1 MDIIEVQMD
10 VSAVLQ
16 IVKFILV
23 IGVLAFIHELGHFL
37 LSKAFKIEV
46 EEFGLGF
53 PPRLAKLFKWGETEF
68 TLNWIPFGAFVRPK
82 GENDPEVE
90 GGLAAASPGAR
101 LAVLF
106 AGPVF
111 NLVLGIFLFA
121 FLFTQTG
128 APDFS
133 TVVVDSVNE
142 GAPAYE
148 AGLMPGDIFETI
160 DGEAVNSIDKLSSLV
175 RENLGE
181 EISVTFLRNDEQQTV
196 VMTPRIEYPDD
207 QGPIGVVITN
217 PSRPISIIEAIPY
230 SLQTTYSITVQ
241 TLMMPANLIAGRINS
256 EDARVIGIVGMYT
269 VYDNAV
275 SVDQENQP
283 VEQNTPLFGLN
294 EIYFIAMISIAFGL
308 TNLLPIPA
316 LDGGRILFVL
326 PEILFKKRVPAKYEN
341 MVHFIGFAALIM
353 LMFIITF
360 QDIINPIQLP

>member
-1 MDIIEVQMD
+1 MEVNTL
-10 VSAVLQ
+10 LQ
-16 IVKFILV
+16 IIKFVLV

-37 LSKAFKIEV
+37 LAKAFKIEV
-46 EEFGLGF
+46 EEFGFGF

-82 GENDPEVE
+82 GENDPEIE
-90 GGLAAASPGAR
+90 GGLASASPGAR

-121 FLFTQTG
+121 FLFSQTG
-128 APDFS
+128 APDVS
-133 TVVVDSVNE
+133 TVVIDSVNE

-148 AGLMPGDIFETI
+148 AGLLPGDVFESINDEKI
-160 DGEAVNSIDKLSSLV
+160 DSINTLSSLV
-175 RENLGE
+175 RQNLGE
-181 EISVTFLRNDEQQTV
+181 EISVAFLRDNELQTIT
-196 VMTPRIEYPDD
+196 MIPRSDYPED

-217 PSRPISIIEAIPY
+217 PVRPIGILEAIPY
-230 SLQTTYSITVQ
+230 SLQTTYSITKQ
-241 TLMMPANLIAGRINS
+241 TIMMPANLISGRLKS

-275 SVDQENQP
+275 NVDQENQP
-283 VEQNTPLFGLN
+283 AQEKSPIFGLN
-294 EIYFIAMISIAFGL
+294 EISFIAMISIAFGL
-308 TNLLPIPA
+308 TNLLPLPA

-353 LMFIITF
+353 LMFFITF
-360 QDIINPIQLP
+360 QDIVNPIQLP